1 MNPKIFIN
9 LHVQD
14 LSKSMDFY
22 TTIGFTNNPQF
33 TDETAACMAFSE
45 EIFVMLLTHNKFK
58 EFTPKQI
65 SDATKSTEVMNCLSV
80 ESKEAVIDMAEK
92 AINAGGSAVK
102 EPLDYGFMYSKS
114 FNDLDGHIWEI
125 LWMDPS
131 KAQ

>member
-1 MNPKIFIN
+1 MRPKIFIN
-9 LHVQD
+9 LPVKD
-14 LSKSMDFY
+14 LQKAMAFY
-22 TTIGFTNNPQF
+22 TTIGFTINPQF

-45 EIFVMLLTHNKFK
+45 EIFVMLLTHKKFK

-65 SDATKSTEVMNCLSV
+65 SDATTSTEVLNCLSA
-80 ESKEAVIDMAEK
+80 ESKEAVIAMVDK
-92 AINAGGSAVK
+92 ALNAGASKGG

-125 LWMDPS
+125 LWMDES